1 MCGKTSSNDTTQDT
15 IYDFVDR
22 QWLEHQRSIYWQEVK
37 RHLGDSYP
45 MDKISEEEFK
55 LWWEKNKDVPY
66 NEYFYELIL
75 FVWDEYAT
83 FLAD

>member
-1 MCGKTSSNDTTQDT
+1 
-15 IYDFVDR
+15 
-22 QWLEHQRSIYWQEVK
+22 
-37 RHLGDSYP
+37 